1 MSSNKNKLIGG
12 HKEYVKRTINR
23 DNSRTY
29 NRGCVL
35 MSRYPNRIPS
45 RPSRPV
51 QENKPSE
58 SASDLFK
65 DVWDVWA
72 KNEKQRTNTTTCEDY
87 IRNLSVKNRDYTIPT
102 YRNSTDNTFST
113 IVKNED
119 IKEIR
124 LIEGYIITSFPVE
137 ANNRCQ
143 FFYLPTGKKVSYNEI
158 TKVEEI
164 QASQYSGDPTNQLKK
179 IGFTDFYQLYKYD
192 YELRREVE
200 LCIMATR

>member
-1 MSSNKNKLIGG
+1 MS
-12 HKEYVKRTINR
+12 KEFKV
-23 DNSRTY
+23 
-29 NRGCVL
+29 
-35 MSRYPNRIPS
+35 
-45 RPSRPV
+45 
-51 QENKPSE
+51 
-58 SASDLFK
+58 SDLFK
-65 DVWDVWA
+65 SSGEVRA
-72 KNEKQRTNTTTCEDY
+72 KAKYDY
-87 IRNLSVKNRDYTIPT
+87 SEGITSYSKNVYANNFTSSH

-113 IVKNED
+113 IVRNED

-143 FFYLPTGKKVSYNEI
+143 YFYTPRGKKVDYKEI

>member
-1 MSSNKNKLIGG
+1 
-12 HKEYVKRTINR
+12 
-23 DNSRTY
+23 
-29 NRGCVL
+29 
-35 MSRYPNRIPS
+35 MSRYPNRIPD
-45 RPSRPV
+45 RPTRQI
-51 QENKPSE
+51 QENKPKE
-58 SASDLFK
+58 IKASDLFK
-65 DVWDVWA
+65 DYGDMNS
-72 KNEKQRTNTTTCEDY
+72 KPRTNTTTCEDY
-87 IRNLSVKNRDYTIPT
+87 IRNLSVKNRNYTIPT

-124 LIEGYIITSFPVE
+124 LIEGYIITSFQVE

-200 LCIMATR
+200 LCEMATR

>member
-1 MSSNKNKLIGG
+1 
-12 HKEYVKRTINR
+12 
-23 DNSRTY
+23 
-29 NRGCVL
+29 

-51 QENKPSE
+51 QENKPTE
-58 SASDLFK
+58 RASDLFK
-65 DVWDVWA
+65 DVWDTWA

-87 IRNLSVKNRDYTIPT
+87 IRNLSVKNRDYTIPA
-102 YRNSTDNTFST
+102 YRNSTNNTFST

-124 LIEGYIITSFPVE
+124 LIEGYNIASFPV
-137 ANNRCQ
+137 ANNRVEY
-143 FFYLPTGKKVSYNEI
+143 FYTPTF
-158 TKVEEI
+158 
-164 QASQYSGDPTNQLKK
+164 QLKS

-200 LCIMATR
+200 LCKMAIIRG

>member
-1 MSSNKNKLIGG
+1 
-12 HKEYVKRTINR
+12 
-23 DNSRTY
+23 
-29 NRGCVL
+29 

-51 QENKPSE
+51 QENKPTE

-72 KNEKQRTNTTTCEDY
+72 KNEKQRTNTTCEDY
-87 IRNLSVKNRDYTIPT
+87 IRNLSVKNRNYTIPA

-124 LIEGYIITSFPVE
+124 LVEGYIITSFAVE
-137 ANNRCQ
+137 ASNRVEY
-143 FFYLPTGKKVSYNEI
+143 FYLPTGKKVSYNEI
-158 TKVEEI
+158 TKLEEI

-179 IGFTDFYQLYKYD
+179 IGFNEFYQLYKLN
-192 YELRREVE
+192 EFGREVE
-200 LCIMATR
+200 LCKMAIIRG